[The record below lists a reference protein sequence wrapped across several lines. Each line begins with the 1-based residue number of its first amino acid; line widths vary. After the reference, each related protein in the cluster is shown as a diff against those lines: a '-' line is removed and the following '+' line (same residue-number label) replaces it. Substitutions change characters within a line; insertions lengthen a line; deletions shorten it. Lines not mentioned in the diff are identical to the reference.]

1 MKNLS
6 LFAFPLSLIF
16 TLYPSVSLPFL
27 AFFFSF
33 FFSIGQFSI
42 LINAGRKE
50 DKKKKEEENKRR
62 ERKSVCQQVALVV
75 SRLISAVSL
84 LCACVCVCSGALAT
98 TIMQELLAVFTR
110 E

>member
-50 DKKKKEEENKRR
+50 DKKKKKKKKIREGR
-62 ERKSVCQQVALVV
+62 ERASA
-75 SRLISAVSL
+75 SRSHSKCHV
-84 LCACVCVCSGALAT
+84 
-98 TIMQELLAVFTR
+98 
-110 E
+110 